1 MIMQKK
7 LLVLILTLATTLT
20 FGQSQRSAKIL
31 LDTTSITFRD
41 TIFNIAFD
49 STSHN
54 LGNIIPTNE
63 NENNELVKKFKYL
76 GADTIYI
83 RKAWTGDPH
92 FICEYP
98 QEPLITNKIYSFT
111 VCFFHKGRQG
121 TLYKHMGFNL
131 SDGKKITFKFTGV
144 YLPIEKKINK
154 KYTE

>member
-1 MIMQKK
+1 MQKK

-20 FGQSQRSAKIL
+20 FGQSQKSAKIL

-63 NENNELVKKFKYL
+63 NENIELVKKFKYL
-76 GADTIYI
+76 GTDTIYI

-111 VCFFHKGRQG
+111 VCFFTKDDREHYTNIWGLTYLTVKK
-121 TLYKHMGFNL
+121 LHSNL
-131 SDGKKITFKFTGV
+131 PAYI
-144 YLPIEKKINK
+144 YQ
-154 KYTE
+154 